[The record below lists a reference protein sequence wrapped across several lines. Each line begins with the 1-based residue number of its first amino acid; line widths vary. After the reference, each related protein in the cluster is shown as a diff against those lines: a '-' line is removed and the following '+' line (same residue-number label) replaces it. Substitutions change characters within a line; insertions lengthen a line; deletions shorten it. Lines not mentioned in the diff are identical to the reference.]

1 MTVADPRAT
10 ARFLGAFFDELAK
23 WGVENVVISP
33 GSRSTPLSMTAYEL
47 SCRAPQRMST
57 YVDIDER
64 GAAFLALGMAKA
76 SGRPA
81 ALVCSSGTA
90 IANYYPA
97 ILEAES
103 SRVPLIVLTADRP
116 PQLQGLGAPQT
127 CDQSH
132 AYGTH
137 VRAYRGMPLPADDEG
152 SLRFARQAAREAC
165 IAALGSCELPQNPSS
180 AATHVSQRL
189 AGTCFGGPVH
199 LNFPFDEPLKPD
211 VTLPDLF
218 DAGIPCT
225 EAAAA
230 GETPGAKPARKP
242 LLPVGIA
249 QVRGGME
256 GAAAAQLAR
265 ELLAN
270 NVLLLAGEGSCAT
283 HKEAQRVL
291 AFARAFA
298 IPVLA
303 DPLSG
308 LRSLDDPLVIGNYD
322 SVFQPGGISPDD
334 SLNPQVIVRFGRY
347 PVSKRATQWARARED
362 AGVLQVVVD
371 PLETRDT
378 NAATTV
384 FVRMKPAD
392 FAQSMERAL
401 RTEDGPA
408 AADANDL
415 SFANAWQRVEEAAA
429 KRIAAVDAGE
439 ESGADG
445 FEGAYVRRVLELAP
459 EGSCLFAANSM
470 SVRAVDTFY
479 LKGGKQLTV
488 LANRGLNGIDG
499 TVSTAIGASR
509 YFGRT
514 TLITGDLTIDRVVSG
529 TDTVLTAPGSMTDAN
544 GNATAEAADS
554 QKKANDAKNLS
565 DAAQAE
571 SSVRDQ
577 YASSLERTADEKQ
590 ALAEQAQKRVEEAEK
605 KLKDT
610 LAADPK
616 ADVTDLQNQLENL
629 RKLRDAHKAVAD
641 QARKNIDTN
650 RLSAQFAVL
659 TGDLREYRTLLQA
672 NTFDAVVSNP
682 PYFPAGSGAV
692 SPEDA
697 RAVAR
702 SELCCT
708 PDDLCACNRIPE
720 SPDSPCLK
728 SSADRRKASAGQT
741 VHHPA
746 CPPGICT
753 AKAHP

>member
-23 WGVENVVISP
+23 WGVRNVVISP
-33 GSRSTPLSMTAYEL
+33 GSRSTPLSMIAFEL
-47 SCRAPQRMST
+47 SCRAPQRMSM

-165 IAALGSCELPQNPSS
+165 IAALGSCEFPQNQGAQNPS
-180 AATHVSQRL
+180 APIGTPQRL
-189 AGTCFGGPVH
+189 AGACFGGPVH

-218 DAGIPCT
+218 DAGIPCAGS
-225 EAAAA
+225 AADST
-230 GETPGAKPARKP
+230 GPEAKPVRNP
-242 LLPVGIA
+242 QLPVGVA
-249 QVRGGME
+249 QVRGVME

-265 ELLAN
+265 ELLASS
-270 NVLLLAGEGSCAT
+270 VLLLAGEGSCAT
-283 HKEAQRVL
+283 YEEAQRVL

-322 SVFQPGGISPDD
+322 SVLQPGGISPDEA
-334 SLNPQVIVRFGRY
+334 LNPQVVVRFGRY
-347 PVSKRATQWARARED
+347 PVSKSATQWARARED

-401 RTEDGPA
+401 RREDGPA
-408 AADANDL
+408 TAGANDL

-429 KRIAAVDAGE
+429 KRIAAVDAGKG
-439 ESGADG
+439 SDPDG

-459 EGSCLFAANSM
+459 AGSCLFAANSM

-479 LKGGKQLTV
+479 LKGAKQLIV

-509 YFGRT
+509 CFGRT
-514 TLITGDLTIDRVVSG
+514 TLITGDLTMLHDLNSLALQRELRVQRQLADIAG
-529 TDTVLTAPGSMTDAN
+529 DANRTPEQAAKRNTCETDTGAQGITIVLLNNNGGAIFDMLPQKSQEAYFERLFLTPQDVDFQAAVAAFGVPYSKTAT
-544 GNATAEAADS
+544 
-554 QKKANDAKNLS
+554 
-565 DAAQAE
+565 
-571 SSVRDQ
+571 
-577 YASSLERTADEKQ
+577 
-590 ALAEQAQKRVEEAEK
+590 LAEFDRAYRAS
-605 KLKDT
+605 L
-610 LAADPK
+610 
-616 ADVTDLQNQLENL
+616 DVPGISFIEVPVPLQ
-629 RKLRDAHKAVAD
+629 
-641 QARKNIDTN
+641 
-650 RLSAQFAVL
+650 
-659 TGDLREYRTLLQA
+659 GLRERY
-672 NTFDAVVSNP
+672 
-682 PYFPAGSGAV
+682 
-692 SPEDA
+692 
-697 RAVAR
+697 
-702 SELCCT
+702 
-708 PDDLCACNRIPE
+708 
-720 SPDSPCLK
+720 
-728 SSADRRKASAGQT
+728 ADYW
-741 VHHPA
+741 
-746 CPPGICT
+746 
-753 AKAHP
+753 

>member
-23 WGVENVVISP
+23 WGVRNVVISP
-33 GSRSTPLSMTAYEL
+33 GSRSTPLSMIAFEL
-47 SCRAPQRMST
+47 SCRAPQRMSM

-165 IAALGSCELPQNPSS
+165 IAALGSCEFPQNQGAQSPS
-180 AATHVSQRL
+180 APIGAPQRL
-189 AGTCFGGPVH
+189 AGACFGGPVH

-218 DAGIPCT
+218 DAGIPCAGS
-225 EAAAA
+225 AADST
-230 GETPGAKPARKP
+230 GPEAKPVRNP
-242 LLPVGIA
+242 QLPVGVA
-249 QVRGGME
+249 QVRGVME

-265 ELLAN
+265 ELLASS
-270 NVLLLAGEGSCAT
+270 VLLLAGEGSCAT
-283 HKEAQRVL
+283 YEEAQRVL

-322 SVFQPGGISPDD
+322 SVLQPGGISPDEA
-334 SLNPQVIVRFGRY
+334 LNPQVVVRFGRY

-384 FVRMKPAD
+384 FVRTKPAD
-392 FAQSMERAL
+392 FAQSMLRAL
-401 RTEDGPA
+401 RMEDGPA
-408 AADANDL
+408 AAGANDL
-415 SFANAWQRVEEAAA
+415 SFANAWQQVEEAAA
-429 KRIAAVDAGE
+429 KRIAAVDADE
-439 ESGADG
+439 EPGADG

-509 YFGRT
+509 CFGRT
-514 TLITGDLTIDRVVSG
+514 TLITGDLTMQHDLNALALQRELRVQRQ
-529 TDTVLTAPGSMTDAN
+529 LA
-544 GNATAEAADS
+544 
-554 QKKANDAKNLS
+554 
-565 DAAQAE
+565 DAAGDENRAPKQGAKRNSCETNAGEQGITIVLLNNNGGAIFDMLPQKSQEAYFERLFLTPQDVDFQAAVAAFGVPY
-571 SSVRDQ
+571 SK
-577 YASSLERTADEKQ
+577 TAT
-590 ALAEQAQKRVEEAEK
+590 LAEFDRAYRAS
-605 KLKDT
+605 L
-610 LAADPK
+610 
-616 ADVTDLQNQLENL
+616 DVPGISFIEVPVPLQ
-629 RKLRDAHKAVAD
+629 
-641 QARKNIDTN
+641 
-650 RLSAQFAVL
+650 
-659 TGDLREYRTLLQA
+659 GLRERY
-672 NTFDAVVSNP
+672 
-682 PYFPAGSGAV
+682 
-692 SPEDA
+692 
-697 RAVAR
+697 
-702 SELCCT
+702 
-708 PDDLCACNRIPE
+708 
-720 SPDSPCLK
+720 
-728 SSADRRKASAGQT
+728 
-741 VHHPA
+741 
-746 CPPGICT
+746 
-753 AKAHP
+753 AKYW

>member
-249 QVRGGME
+249 QVLGGME

-514 TLITGDLTIDRVVSG
+514 TLITGDLTMQHD
-529 TDTVLTAPGSMTDAN
+529 LN
-544 GNATAEAADS
+544 
-554 QKKANDAKNLS
+554 
-565 DAAQAE
+565 
-571 SSVRDQ
+571 
-577 YASSLERTADEKQ
+577 
-590 ALAEQAQKRVEEAEK
+590 ALALQRELRMQRQLSGIASGANRTPEQDAECDTRETNAGVQGITIVLLNNNGGAIFDMLPQKSQEAYFERLFLTPQDVDFQAAVAAFGVPCSK
-605 KLKDT
+605 TAT
-610 LAADPK
+610 LAEFDRAYR
-616 ADVTDLQNQLENL
+616 ASLDVPGISFIEVPVPLQ
-629 RKLRDAHKAVAD
+629 
-641 QARKNIDTN
+641 
-650 RLSAQFAVL
+650 
-659 TGDLREYRTLLQA
+659 GLRERY
-672 NTFDAVVSNP
+672 
-682 PYFPAGSGAV
+682 
-692 SPEDA
+692 
-697 RAVAR
+697 
-702 SELCCT
+702 
-708 PDDLCACNRIPE
+708 
-720 SPDSPCLK
+720 
-728 SSADRRKASAGQT
+728 ADYW
-741 VHHPA
+741 
-746 CPPGICT
+746 
-753 AKAHP
+753 

>member
-23 WGVENVVISP
+23 WGVRNVVISP
-33 GSRSTPLSMTAYEL
+33 GSRSTPLSMIAYEL
-47 SCRAPQRMST
+47 SCRAPQWMST

-165 IAALGSCELPQNPSS
+165 IAALGSCEFPQNQGAQSPS
-180 AATHVSQRL
+180 APIGTPQRL
-189 AGTCFGGPVH
+189 AGACFGGPVH

-218 DAGIPCT
+218 DAGIPCAGS
-225 EAAAA
+225 AADST
-230 GETPGAKPARKP
+230 GPEAKPVRNP
-242 LLPVGIA
+242 QLPVGVA
-249 QVRGGME
+249 QVRGVME

-265 ELLAN
+265 ELLASS
-270 NVLLLAGEGSCAT
+270 VLLLAGEGSCAT
-283 HKEAQRVL
+283 YGEAQRVL

-322 SVFQPGGISPDD
+322 SVLQPGGISPDEA
-334 SLNPQVIVRFGRY
+334 LNPQVVVRFGRY

-401 RTEDGPA
+401 RREDGPA
-408 AADANDL
+408 TAGANDL

-429 KRIAAVDAGE
+429 KRIAAVDAGKG
-439 ESGADG
+439 SDPDG

-459 EGSCLFAANSM
+459 AGSCLFAANSM

-479 LKGGKQLTV
+479 LKGAKQLIV

-509 YFGRT
+509 CFGRT
-514 TLITGDLTIDRVVSG
+514 TLITGDLTMLHDLNSLALQRELRVQRQLADIAG
-529 TDTVLTAPGSMTDAN
+529 DANRTPEQAAKRNTCETDTGAQGITIVLLNNNGGAIFDMLPQKSQEAYFERLFLTPQDVDFQAAVAAFGVPYSKTAT
-544 GNATAEAADS
+544 
-554 QKKANDAKNLS
+554 
-565 DAAQAE
+565 
-571 SSVRDQ
+571 
-577 YASSLERTADEKQ
+577 
-590 ALAEQAQKRVEEAEK
+590 LAEFDRAYRAS
-605 KLKDT
+605 L
-610 LAADPK
+610 
-616 ADVTDLQNQLENL
+616 DVPGISFIEVPVPLQ
-629 RKLRDAHKAVAD
+629 
-641 QARKNIDTN
+641 
-650 RLSAQFAVL
+650 
-659 TGDLREYRTLLQA
+659 GLRERY
-672 NTFDAVVSNP
+672 
-682 PYFPAGSGAV
+682 
-692 SPEDA
+692 
-697 RAVAR
+697 
-702 SELCCT
+702 
-708 PDDLCACNRIPE
+708 
-720 SPDSPCLK
+720 
-728 SSADRRKASAGQT
+728 ADYW
-741 VHHPA
+741 
-746 CPPGICT
+746 
-753 AKAHP
+753 

>member
-1 MTVADPRAT
+1 MTVADPRAP

-23 WGVENVVISP
+23 WGVRNVVISP
-33 GSRSTPLSMTAYEL
+33 GSRSTPLSMIAYEL

-97 ILEAES
+97 SLEAES

-116 PQLQGLGAPQT
+116 PQWQGLGAPQT

-165 IAALGSCELPQNPSS
+165 IAALGSCEFPQNQGAQNPS
-180 AATHVSQRL
+180 APIGTPQRL
-189 AGTCFGGPVH
+189 AGACFGGPVH

-218 DAGIPCT
+218 DAGIPCAGS
-225 EAAAA
+225 AAD
-230 GETPGAKPARKP
+230 GTGLGAKPVRNSQ
-242 LLPVGIA
+242 LPVGVA
-249 QVRGGME
+249 QVRGVME

-265 ELLAN
+265 ELLASS
-270 NVLLLAGEGSCAT
+270 VLLLAGEGSCAT
-283 HKEAQRVL
+283 YEEAQRVL

-322 SVFQPGGISPDD
+322 SVLQPGGISPDEA
-334 SLNPQVIVRFGRY
+334 LNPQVVVRFGRY

-401 RTEDGPA
+401 RREDGPA
-408 AADANDL
+408 TAGANDL

-439 ESGADG
+439 GSDPDG

-459 EGSCLFAANSM
+459 AGSCLFAANSM

-479 LKGGKQLTV
+479 LKGAKQLIV

-509 YFGRT
+509 CFGRT
-514 TLITGDLTIDRVVSG
+514 TLITGDLTMLHDLNSLALQRELRVQRQLADIAG
-529 TDTVLTAPGSMTDAN
+529 DANRTPEQAAKRNTCETDTGAQGITIVLLNNNGGAIFDMLPQKSQEAYFERLFLTPQDVDFQAAVAAFGVPYSKTAT
-544 GNATAEAADS
+544 
-554 QKKANDAKNLS
+554 
-565 DAAQAE
+565 
-571 SSVRDQ
+571 
-577 YASSLERTADEKQ
+577 
-590 ALAEQAQKRVEEAEK
+590 LAEFDRAYRAS
-605 KLKDT
+605 L
-610 LAADPK
+610 
-616 ADVTDLQNQLENL
+616 DVPGISFIEVPVPLQ
-629 RKLRDAHKAVAD
+629 
-641 QARKNIDTN
+641 
-650 RLSAQFAVL
+650 
-659 TGDLREYRTLLQA
+659 GLRERY
-672 NTFDAVVSNP
+672 
-682 PYFPAGSGAV
+682 
-692 SPEDA
+692 
-697 RAVAR
+697 
-702 SELCCT
+702 
-708 PDDLCACNRIPE
+708 
-720 SPDSPCLK
+720 
-728 SSADRRKASAGQT
+728 ADYW
-741 VHHPA
+741 
-746 CPPGICT
+746 
-753 AKAHP
+753 

>member
-23 WGVENVVISP
+23 WGVQNVVISP

-392 FAQSMERAL
+392 FAQSMTRAL
-401 RTEDGPA
+401 RMEDGPA
-408 AADANDL
+408 AAGANDL
-415 SFANAWQRVEEAAA
+415 SFANTWQRVEEAAA

-439 ESGADG
+439 EPGADG

-514 TLITGDLTIDRVVSG
+514 TLITGDLTMQHD
-529 TDTVLTAPGSMTDAN
+529 LN
-544 GNATAEAADS
+544 
-554 QKKANDAKNLS
+554 
-565 DAAQAE
+565 
-571 SSVRDQ
+571 
-577 YASSLERTADEKQ
+577 
-590 ALAEQAQKRVEEAEK
+590 ALALQRELRMQRQLSGIASGANRTPEQDAECDTRETNAGVQGITIVLLNNNGGAIFDMLPQKSQEAYFERLFLTPQDVDFQAAVAAFGVPCSK
-605 KLKDT
+605 TAT
-610 LAADPK
+610 LAEFDRAYR
-616 ADVTDLQNQLENL
+616 ASLDVPGISFIEVPVPLQ
-629 RKLRDAHKAVAD
+629 
-641 QARKNIDTN
+641 
-650 RLSAQFAVL
+650 
-659 TGDLREYRTLLQA
+659 GLRERY
-672 NTFDAVVSNP
+672 
-682 PYFPAGSGAV
+682 
-692 SPEDA
+692 
-697 RAVAR
+697 
-702 SELCCT
+702 
-708 PDDLCACNRIPE
+708 
-720 SPDSPCLK
+720 
-728 SSADRRKASAGQT
+728 ADYW
-741 VHHPA
+741 
-746 CPPGICT
+746 
-753 AKAHP
+753 

>member
-23 WGVENVVISP
+23 WGVRNVVISP
-33 GSRSTPLSMTAYEL
+33 GSRSTPLSMIAFEL
-47 SCRAPQRMST
+47 SCRAPQRMSM

-165 IAALGSCELPQNPSS
+165 IAALGSCEFPQNQGAQSPS
-180 AATHVSQRL
+180 APIGTPQRL
-189 AGTCFGGPVH
+189 AGACFGGPVH
-199 LNFPFDEPLKPD
+199 LNFLFDEPLKPD

-218 DAGIPCT
+218 DAGIPC
-225 EAAAA
+225 A
-230 GETPGAKPARKP
+230 GSAVDSTGPEAKPVRNP
-242 LLPVGIA
+242 QLPVGVA
-249 QVRGGME
+249 QVRGVME

-265 ELLAN
+265 ELLASS
-270 NVLLLAGEGSCAT
+270 VLLLAGEGSCAT
-283 HKEAQRVL
+283 YEEAQRVL
-291 AFARAFA
+291 AFARAFV

-322 SVFQPGGISPDD
+322 SVLQPGGISPDEA
-334 SLNPQVIVRFGRY
+334 LNPQVVVRFGRY

-401 RTEDGPA
+401 RREDGPA
-408 AADANDL
+408 AAGANDL
-415 SFANAWQRVEEAAA
+415 SFANAWQRAEEAAA

-439 ESGADG
+439 GSGADG

-459 EGSCLFAANSM
+459 SGSCLFAANSM

-509 YFGRT
+509 CFSRT
-514 TLITGDLTIDRVVSG
+514 TLITGDLTMQHDLNALALQRELRVQRQLADIAG
-529 TDTVLTAPGSMTDAN
+529 DANRTPEQAAKRNTCETDTGSQGITIVLLNNN
-544 GNATAEAADS
+544 GGAIFDMLPQKSQEAYFERLFLTPQDVDF
-554 QKKANDAKNLS
+554 Q
-565 DAAQAE
+565 AAVAAFGVPY
-571 SSVRDQ
+571 SKTV
-577 YASSLERTADEKQ
+577 T
-590 ALAEQAQKRVEEAEK
+590 LAEFDRAYRAS
-605 KLKDT
+605 L
-610 LAADPK
+610 
-616 ADVTDLQNQLENL
+616 DVPGISFIEVPVPLQ
-629 RKLRDAHKAVAD
+629 
-641 QARKNIDTN
+641 
-650 RLSAQFAVL
+650 
-659 TGDLREYRTLLQA
+659 GLRERY
-672 NTFDAVVSNP
+672 
-682 PYFPAGSGAV
+682 
-692 SPEDA
+692 
-697 RAVAR
+697 
-702 SELCCT
+702 
-708 PDDLCACNRIPE
+708 
-720 SPDSPCLK
+720 
-728 SSADRRKASAGQT
+728 
-741 VHHPA
+741 
-746 CPPGICT
+746 
-753 AKAHP
+753 AKYW

>member
-1 MTVADPRAT
+1 MTVADPRVT

-23 WGVENVVISP
+23 WGVQNVVISP

-137 VRAYRGMPLPADDEG
+137 VRAFRGMPLPADDEG

-165 IAALGSCELPQNPSS
+165 IVALGSCELPQNQGAQNPS
-180 AATHVSQRL
+180 APIVTPQRL
-189 AGTCFGGPVH
+189 AGACFGGPVH

-211 VTLPDLF
+211 VKLPDLF
-218 DAGIPCT
+218 DAGIPRAGS
-225 EAAAA
+225 AADST
-230 GETPGAKPARKP
+230 GPGAKPVRNP
-242 LLPVGIA
+242 QLPTGVA
-249 QVRGGME
+249 QVRGVME

-265 ELLAN
+265 ELLASS
-270 NVLLLAGEGSCAT
+270 VLLLAGEGSCAT
-283 HKEAQRVL
+283 YEEAQRVL

-322 SVFQPGGISPDD
+322 SVFQPGGISPDEA
-334 SLNPQVIVRFGRY
+334 LNPQVIVRFGRY

-378 NAATTV
+378 NAATAV

-401 RTEDGPA
+401 RREDGPA
-408 AADANDL
+408 TAGANDL

-439 ESGADG
+439 GSDPDG

-459 EGSCLFAANSM
+459 AGSCLFAANSM

-479 LKGGKQLTV
+479 LKGAKQLIV

-509 YFGRT
+509 CFGRT
-514 TLITGDLTIDRVVSG
+514 TLITGDLTMLHDLNSLALQRELRVQRQFADIAG
-529 TDTVLTAPGSMTDAN
+529 DPNRTPEQAAKRNICETDAGAQGITIVLLNNN
-544 GNATAEAADS
+544 GGAIFDMLPQKSQEAYFERLFLTPQDVDF
-554 QKKANDAKNLS
+554 Q
-565 DAAQAE
+565 AAVAAFGVPY
-571 SSVRDQ
+571 SKTTS
-577 YASSLERTADEKQ
+577 
-590 ALAEQAQKRVEEAEK
+590 LAEFDRAYRAS
-605 KLKDT
+605 L
-610 LAADPK
+610 
-616 ADVTDLQNQLENL
+616 DVPGISFIEVPVPLQ
-629 RKLRDAHKAVAD
+629 
-641 QARKNIDTN
+641 
-650 RLSAQFAVL
+650 
-659 TGDLREYRTLLQA
+659 GLRERY
-672 NTFDAVVSNP
+672 
-682 PYFPAGSGAV
+682 
-692 SPEDA
+692 
-697 RAVAR
+697 
-702 SELCCT
+702 
-708 PDDLCACNRIPE
+708 
-720 SPDSPCLK
+720 
-728 SSADRRKASAGQT
+728 ADYW
-741 VHHPA
+741 
-746 CPPGICT
+746 
-753 AKAHP
+753 

>member
-392 FAQSMERAL
+392 FAQSMTRAL
-401 RTEDGPA
+401 RMEDGPA
-408 AADANDL
+408 AAGANDL
-415 SFANAWQRVEEAAA
+415 SFANTWQRVEEAAA

-439 ESGADG
+439 EPGADG

-479 LKGGKQLTV
+479 LKGSKRLTV

-509 YFGRT
+509 CFGRT
-514 TLITGDLTIDRVVSG
+514 TLITGDLTMQHDLNALALQRELRVQRQLA
-529 TDTVLTAPGSMTDAN
+529 D
-544 GNATAEAADS
+544 AADGASRTPEQAAERNSCETNAGEQGITIVLLNNNGGAIFDMLPQKS
-554 QKKANDAKNLS
+554 QEAYFERLFLTPQDV
-565 DAAQAE
+565 DFQAAVAAFGVPC
-571 SSVRDQ
+571 SK
-577 YASSLERTADEKQ
+577 TAT
-590 ALAEQAQKRVEEAEK
+590 LAEFDRAYRAS
-605 KLKDT
+605 L
-610 LAADPK
+610 
-616 ADVTDLQNQLENL
+616 DVPGISFIEVPVPLQ
-629 RKLRDAHKAVAD
+629 
-641 QARKNIDTN
+641 
-650 RLSAQFAVL
+650 
-659 TGDLREYRTLLQA
+659 GLRERY
-672 NTFDAVVSNP
+672 
-682 PYFPAGSGAV
+682 
-692 SPEDA
+692 
-697 RAVAR
+697 
-702 SELCCT
+702 
-708 PDDLCACNRIPE
+708 
-720 SPDSPCLK
+720 
-728 SSADRRKASAGQT
+728 ADYW
-741 VHHPA
+741 
-746 CPPGICT
+746 
-753 AKAHP
+753 

>member
-165 IAALGSCELPQNPSS
+165 IAALGSCELPQNPPAAS
-180 AATHVSQRL
+180 AAAAACVPQRL
-189 AGTCFGGPVH
+189 AGACFGGPVH

-218 DAGIPCT
+218 DAGISCADAT
-225 EAAAA
+225 ADGAAHA
-230 GETPGAKPARKP
+230 PKFARKP
-242 LLPVGIA
+242 LLPVGVA

-256 GAAAAQLAR
+256 GAVAAQLAR

-283 HKEAQRVL
+283 YKEAQRVL

-401 RTEDGPA
+401 RREDGPA
-408 AADANDL
+408 AASANDL

-439 ESGADG
+439 ESGDDG

-514 TLITGDLTIDRVVSG
+514 TLITGDLTMQHDLNALALQRELRMQRQLSG
-529 TDTVLTAPGSMTDAN
+529 IASGASRTP
-544 GNATAEAADS
+544 E
-554 QKKANDAKNLS
+554 QDAKCDTRETNAGAQGITIVLLNNNGGAIFDMLPQKS
-565 DAAQAE
+565 QEAYFERLFLTPQDVDFQAAVAAFGVPY
-571 SSVRDQ
+571 SK
-577 YASSLERTADEKQ
+577 TAT
-590 ALAEQAQKRVEEAEK
+590 LAEFDRAYRASLGVPGISFIEV
-605 KLKDT
+605 
-610 LAADPK
+610 P
-616 ADVTDLQNQLENL
+616 VPLQ
-629 RKLRDAHKAVAD
+629 
-641 QARKNIDTN
+641 
-650 RLSAQFAVL
+650 
-659 TGDLREYRTLLQA
+659 GLRERY
-672 NTFDAVVSNP
+672 
-682 PYFPAGSGAV
+682 
-692 SPEDA
+692 
-697 RAVAR
+697 
-702 SELCCT
+702 
-708 PDDLCACNRIPE
+708 
-720 SPDSPCLK
+720 
-728 SSADRRKASAGQT
+728 ADYW
-741 VHHPA
+741 
-746 CPPGICT
+746 
-753 AKAHP
+753 

>member
-23 WGVENVVISP
+23 WGVRNVVISP
-33 GSRSTPLSMTAYEL
+33 GSRSTPLSMIAYEL

-137 VRAYRGMPLPADDEG
+137 VRACRGMPLPADDEG

-165 IAALGSCELPQNPSS
+165 IAALGSCEFPQNQGAQNPS
-180 AATHVSQRL
+180 APIGTPQRL
-189 AGTCFGGPVH
+189 AGACFGGPVH

-218 DAGIPCT
+218 DVGIPCAGS
-225 EAAAA
+225 AADST
-230 GETPGAKPARKP
+230 GPEAKPVRNP
-242 LLPVGIA
+242 QLPVGVA
-249 QVRGGME
+249 QVRGVME

-265 ELLAN
+265 ELLASS
-270 NVLLLAGEGSCAT
+270 VLLLAGEGSCAT
-283 HKEAQRVL
+283 YEEAQRVL

-322 SVFQPGGISPDD
+322 SVLQPGGISPDEA
-334 SLNPQVIVRFGRY
+334 LNPQVVVRFGRY
-347 PVSKRATQWARARED
+347 PVSKSATQWARARED

-401 RTEDGPA
+401 RREDGPA
-408 AADANDL
+408 TAGANDL

-429 KRIAAVDAGE
+429 KRIAAVDAGKG
-439 ESGADG
+439 SDPDG

-459 EGSCLFAANSM
+459 AGSCLFAANSM

-479 LKGGKQLTV
+479 LKGAKQLIV

-509 YFGRT
+509 CFGRT
-514 TLITGDLTIDRVVSG
+514 TLITGDLTMLHDLNSLALQRELRVQRQLADIAG
-529 TDTVLTAPGSMTDAN
+529 DANRTPEQAAKRNTCETDTGAQGITIVLLNNNGGAIFDMLPQKSQEAYFERLFLTPQDVDFQAAVAAFGVPYSKTAT
-544 GNATAEAADS
+544 
-554 QKKANDAKNLS
+554 
-565 DAAQAE
+565 
-571 SSVRDQ
+571 
-577 YASSLERTADEKQ
+577 
-590 ALAEQAQKRVEEAEK
+590 LAEFDRAYRAS
-605 KLKDT
+605 L
-610 LAADPK
+610 
-616 ADVTDLQNQLENL
+616 DVPGISFIEVPVPLQ
-629 RKLRDAHKAVAD
+629 
-641 QARKNIDTN
+641 
-650 RLSAQFAVL
+650 
-659 TGDLREYRTLLQA
+659 GLRERY
-672 NTFDAVVSNP
+672 
-682 PYFPAGSGAV
+682 
-692 SPEDA
+692 
-697 RAVAR
+697 
-702 SELCCT
+702 
-708 PDDLCACNRIPE
+708 
-720 SPDSPCLK
+720 
-728 SSADRRKASAGQT
+728 ADYW
-741 VHHPA
+741 
-746 CPPGICT
+746 
-753 AKAHP
+753 

>member
-23 WGVENVVISP
+23 WGVQNVVISP

-47 SCRAPQRMST
+47 SCRAPQRMSM

-165 IAALGSCELPQNPSS
+165 IAALGSCELPQNQGAQNPSAASSTASS
-180 AATHVSQRL
+180 AAPSAAAARTSRRL
-189 AGTCFGGPVH
+189 AGACFGGPVH

-218 DAGIPCT
+218 DAGIPCADQ
-225 EAAAA
+225 AAADSA
-230 GETPGAKPARKP
+230 APAARPARKP
-242 LLPVGIA
+242 LLPIGVA

-256 GAAAAQLAR
+256 GAAAAKLAS

-283 HKEAQRVL
+283 HEEAQRVL
-291 AFARAFA
+291 AFACAFA

-308 LRSLDDPLVIGNYD
+308 LRSFDDPLVIGNYD
-322 SVFQPGGISPDD
+322 SVFQPGGISPDE

-392 FAQSMERAL
+392 FAQSMTRAL
-401 RTEDGPA
+401 RMEDGPA
-408 AADANDL
+408 AAGANDL
-415 SFANAWQRVEEAAA
+415 SFANTWQRVEEAAA

-439 ESGADG
+439 EPGADG

-514 TLITGDLTIDRVVSG
+514 TLITGDLTMQHD
-529 TDTVLTAPGSMTDAN
+529 LN
-544 GNATAEAADS
+544 
-554 QKKANDAKNLS
+554 
-565 DAAQAE
+565 
-571 SSVRDQ
+571 
-577 YASSLERTADEKQ
+577 
-590 ALAEQAQKRVEEAEK
+590 ALALQRELRMQRQLSGIASGANRTPEQDAECDTRETNAGVQGITIVLLNNNGGAIFDMLPQKSQEAYFERLFLTPQDVDFQAAVAAFGVPYSK
-605 KLKDT
+605 TAT
-610 LAADPK
+610 LAEFDRAYR
-616 ADVTDLQNQLENL
+616 ASLDVPGISFIEVPVPLQ
-629 RKLRDAHKAVAD
+629 
-641 QARKNIDTN
+641 
-650 RLSAQFAVL
+650 
-659 TGDLREYRTLLQA
+659 GLRERY
-672 NTFDAVVSNP
+672 
-682 PYFPAGSGAV
+682 
-692 SPEDA
+692 
-697 RAVAR
+697 
-702 SELCCT
+702 
-708 PDDLCACNRIPE
+708 
-720 SPDSPCLK
+720 
-728 SSADRRKASAGQT
+728 
-741 VHHPA
+741 
-746 CPPGICT
+746 
-753 AKAHP
+753 AKYW

>member
-23 WGVENVVISP
+23 WGVRNVVISP
-33 GSRSTPLSMTAYEL
+33 GSRSTPLSMIAYEL

-137 VRAYRGMPLPADDEG
+137 VRACRGMPLPADDEG

-165 IAALGSCELPQNPSS
+165 IAALGSCEFPQNQGAQNPS
-180 AATHVSQRL
+180 APIGTPQRL
-189 AGTCFGGPVH
+189 AGACFGGPVH

-218 DAGIPCT
+218 DAGIPCAGS
-225 EAAAA
+225 AADST
-230 GETPGAKPARKP
+230 GPEAKPVRNP
-242 LLPVGIA
+242 QLPVGVA
-249 QVRGGME
+249 QVRGVME

-265 ELLAN
+265 ELLASS
-270 NVLLLAGEGSCAT
+270 VLLLAGEGSCAT
-283 HKEAQRVL
+283 YEEAQRVL

-298 IPVLA
+298 IPMLA

-322 SVFQPGGISPDD
+322 SVLQPGGISPDEA
-334 SLNPQVIVRFGRY
+334 LNPQVVVRFGRY
-347 PVSKRATQWARARED
+347 PVSKSATQWARARED

-401 RTEDGPA
+401 RREDGPA
-408 AADANDL
+408 TAGANDL

-429 KRIAAVDAGE
+429 KRIAAVDAGKG
-439 ESGADG
+439 SDPDG

-459 EGSCLFAANSM
+459 AGSCLFAANSM

-479 LKGGKQLTV
+479 LKGAKQLIV

-509 YFGRT
+509 CFGRT
-514 TLITGDLTIDRVVSG
+514 TLITGDLTMLHDLNSLALQRELRVQRQLADIAG
-529 TDTVLTAPGSMTDAN
+529 DANRTPEQAAKRNTCETDTGAQGITIVLLNNNGGAIFDMLPQKSQEAYFERLFLTPQDVDFQAAVAAFGVPYSKTAT
-544 GNATAEAADS
+544 
-554 QKKANDAKNLS
+554 
-565 DAAQAE
+565 
-571 SSVRDQ
+571 
-577 YASSLERTADEKQ
+577 
-590 ALAEQAQKRVEEAEK
+590 LAEFDRAYRAS
-605 KLKDT
+605 L
-610 LAADPK
+610 
-616 ADVTDLQNQLENL
+616 DVPGISFIEVPVPLQ
-629 RKLRDAHKAVAD
+629 
-641 QARKNIDTN
+641 
-650 RLSAQFAVL
+650 
-659 TGDLREYRTLLQA
+659 GLRERY
-672 NTFDAVVSNP
+672 
-682 PYFPAGSGAV
+682 
-692 SPEDA
+692 
-697 RAVAR
+697 
-702 SELCCT
+702 
-708 PDDLCACNRIPE
+708 
-720 SPDSPCLK
+720 
-728 SSADRRKASAGQT
+728 ADYW
-741 VHHPA
+741 
-746 CPPGICT
+746 
-753 AKAHP
+753 

>member
-23 WGVENVVISP
+23 WGVRNVVISP
-33 GSRSTPLSMTAYEL
+33 GSRSTPLSMIAYEL

-137 VRAYRGMPLPADDEG
+137 VRVYRGMPLPADDEG

-165 IAALGSCELPQNPSS
+165 IAALGSCEFPQNQGAQNPS
-180 AATHVSQRL
+180 APIGTPQRL
-189 AGTCFGGPVH
+189 AGACFGGPVH

-218 DAGIPCT
+218 DAGIPCAGS
-225 EAAAA
+225 AADST
-230 GETPGAKPARKP
+230 GPGAKPVRNP
-242 LLPVGIA
+242 QLPTGVA
-249 QVRGGME
+249 QVRGVME

-265 ELLAN
+265 ELLASS
-270 NVLLLAGEGSCAT
+270 VLLLAGEGSCAT
-283 HKEAQRVL
+283 YEEAQRVL

-322 SVFQPGGISPDD
+322 SVLQPGGISPDEA
-334 SLNPQVIVRFGRY
+334 LNPQVIVRFGRY

-401 RTEDGPA
+401 RREDGPA
-408 AADANDL
+408 TAGANDL

-429 KRIAAVDAGE
+429 KRIAAVDAGKG
-439 ESGADG
+439 SDPDG

-459 EGSCLFAANSM
+459 AGSCLFAANSM

-479 LKGGKQLTV
+479 LKGAKQLIV

-509 YFGRT
+509 CFGRT
-514 TLITGDLTIDRVVSG
+514 TLITGDLTMLHDLNSLALQRELRVQRQLADIAG
-529 TDTVLTAPGSMTDAN
+529 DANRTPEQAAKRNTCETDTGAQGITIVLLNNNGGAIFDMLPQKSQEAYFERLFLTPQDVDFQAAVAAFGVPYSKTAT
-544 GNATAEAADS
+544 
-554 QKKANDAKNLS
+554 
-565 DAAQAE
+565 
-571 SSVRDQ
+571 
-577 YASSLERTADEKQ
+577 
-590 ALAEQAQKRVEEAEK
+590 LAEFDRAYRAS
-605 KLKDT
+605 L
-610 LAADPK
+610 
-616 ADVTDLQNQLENL
+616 DVPGISFIEVPVPLQ
-629 RKLRDAHKAVAD
+629 
-641 QARKNIDTN
+641 
-650 RLSAQFAVL
+650 
-659 TGDLREYRTLLQA
+659 GLRERY
-672 NTFDAVVSNP
+672 
-682 PYFPAGSGAV
+682 
-692 SPEDA
+692 
-697 RAVAR
+697 
-702 SELCCT
+702 
-708 PDDLCACNRIPE
+708 
-720 SPDSPCLK
+720 
-728 SSADRRKASAGQT
+728 ADYW
-741 VHHPA
+741 
-746 CPPGICT
+746 
-753 AKAHP
+753 

>member
-23 WGVENVVISP
+23 WGVRNVVISP
-33 GSRSTPLSMTAYEL
+33 GSRSTPLSMIAYEL

-97 ILEAES
+97 ILEADS

-165 IAALGSCELPQNPSS
+165 IAALGSCEFPQNQGAQNPS
-180 AATHVSQRL
+180 APIGTPQRL
-189 AGTCFGGPVH
+189 AGACFGGPVH

-218 DAGIPCT
+218 DAGIPCAGS
-225 EAAAA
+225 AAD
-230 GETPGAKPARKP
+230 GTGLGAKPVRNSQ
-242 LLPVGIA
+242 LPVGVA
-249 QVRGGME
+249 QVRGVME

-265 ELLAN
+265 ELLASS
-270 NVLLLAGEGSCAT
+270 VLLLAGEGSCAT
-283 HKEAQRVL
+283 YEEAQRVL

-322 SVFQPGGISPDD
+322 SVLQPGGISPDEA
-334 SLNPQVIVRFGRY
+334 LNPQVIVRFGRY

-401 RTEDGPA
+401 RREDGPA
-408 AADANDL
+408 TAGANDL

-439 ESGADG
+439 GSDPDG

-459 EGSCLFAANSM
+459 AGSCLFAANSM

-479 LKGGKQLTV
+479 LKGAKQLIV

-509 YFGRT
+509 CFGRT
-514 TLITGDLTIDRVVSG
+514 TLITGDLTMLHDLNSLALQRELRVQRQLADIAG
-529 TDTVLTAPGSMTDAN
+529 DANRTPEQAAKRNTCETDTGAQGITIVLLNNNGGAIFDMLPQKSQEAYFERLFLTPQDVDFQAAVAAFGVPYSKTAT
-544 GNATAEAADS
+544 
-554 QKKANDAKNLS
+554 
-565 DAAQAE
+565 
-571 SSVRDQ
+571 
-577 YASSLERTADEKQ
+577 
-590 ALAEQAQKRVEEAEK
+590 LAEFDRAYRAS
-605 KLKDT
+605 L
-610 LAADPK
+610 
-616 ADVTDLQNQLENL
+616 DVPGISFIEVPVPLQ
-629 RKLRDAHKAVAD
+629 
-641 QARKNIDTN
+641 
-650 RLSAQFAVL
+650 
-659 TGDLREYRTLLQA
+659 GLRERY
-672 NTFDAVVSNP
+672 
-682 PYFPAGSGAV
+682 
-692 SPEDA
+692 
-697 RAVAR
+697 
-702 SELCCT
+702 
-708 PDDLCACNRIPE
+708 
-720 SPDSPCLK
+720 
-728 SSADRRKASAGQT
+728 ADYW
-741 VHHPA
+741 
-746 CPPGICT
+746 
-753 AKAHP
+753 

>member
-23 WGVENVVISP
+23 WGVRNVVISP
-33 GSRSTPLSMTAYEL
+33 GSRSTPLSMIAYEL

-165 IAALGSCELPQNPSS
+165 IAALGSCEFPQNQGAQSPS
-180 AATHVSQRL
+180 APIGTPQRL
-189 AGTCFGGPVH
+189 AGACFGGPVH

-218 DAGIPCT
+218 DAGIPCAGS
-225 EAAAA
+225 AADST
-230 GETPGAKPARKP
+230 GPEAKPVRNP
-242 LLPVGIA
+242 QLPVGVA
-249 QVRGGME
+249 QVRGVME

-265 ELLAN
+265 ELLASS
-270 NVLLLAGEGSCAT
+270 VLLLAGEGSCAT
-283 HKEAQRVL
+283 YGEAQRVL

-322 SVFQPGGISPDD
+322 SVLQPGGISPDEA
-334 SLNPQVIVRFGRY
+334 LNPQVIVRFGRY

-378 NAATTV
+378 NASTTV

-401 RTEDGPA
+401 LREDGPA
-408 AADANDL
+408 TAGANDL

-439 ESGADG
+439 GSDPDG

-459 EGSCLFAANSM
+459 AGSCLFAANSM

-479 LKGGKQLTV
+479 LKGAKQLIV

-509 YFGRT
+509 CFGRT
-514 TLITGDLTIDRVVSG
+514 TLITGDLTMLHDLNSLALQRELRVQRQFADIAG
-529 TDTVLTAPGSMTDAN
+529 DQNRTPEQAAKRNICETDAGAQGITIVLLNNN
-544 GNATAEAADS
+544 GGAIFDMLPQKSQEAYFERLFLTPQDVDF
-554 QKKANDAKNLS
+554 Q
-565 DAAQAE
+565 AAVAAFGVPY
-571 SSVRDQ
+571 SKTTS
-577 YASSLERTADEKQ
+577 
-590 ALAEQAQKRVEEAEK
+590 LAEFDRAYRAS
-605 KLKDT
+605 L
-610 LAADPK
+610 
-616 ADVTDLQNQLENL
+616 DVPGISFIEVPVPLQ
-629 RKLRDAHKAVAD
+629 
-641 QARKNIDTN
+641 
-650 RLSAQFAVL
+650 
-659 TGDLREYRTLLQA
+659 GLRERY
-672 NTFDAVVSNP
+672 
-682 PYFPAGSGAV
+682 
-692 SPEDA
+692 
-697 RAVAR
+697 
-702 SELCCT
+702 
-708 PDDLCACNRIPE
+708 
-720 SPDSPCLK
+720 
-728 SSADRRKASAGQT
+728 ADYW
-741 VHHPA
+741 
-746 CPPGICT
+746 
-753 AKAHP
+753 

>member
-165 IAALGSCELPQNPSS
+165 VAALGSCELPQSPSS
-180 AATHVSQRL
+180 AATRVSQRL
-189 AGTCFGGPVH
+189 AGACFGGPVH

-211 VTLPDLF
+211 VTLLDLF
-218 DAGIPCT
+218 DAGIPCADVT
-225 EAAAA
+225 ADGTACA
-230 GETPGAKPARKP
+230 PKPARNP
-242 LLPVGIA
+242 LLPAGIA

-322 SVFQPGGISPDD
+322 SVFQLGGISPDD

-401 RTEDGPA
+401 RREDGPA
-408 AADANDL
+408 AAGANDL

-445 FEGAYVRRVLELAP
+445 FEGAYARRVLELAP

-514 TLITGDLTIDRVVSG
+514 TLITGDLTMQHDLNALALQRELRMQRQLSG
-529 TDTVLTAPGSMTDAN
+529 IASGAN
-544 GNATAEAADS
+544 RTPE
-554 QKKANDAKNLS
+554 QDAKCDTRETNAGVQGITIVLLNNNGGAIFDMLPQES
-565 DAAQAE
+565 QEAYFERLFLTPQDVDFQAAVAAFGVPY
-571 SSVRDQ
+571 SK
-577 YASSLERTADEKQ
+577 TAT
-590 ALAEQAQKRVEEAEK
+590 LAEFDRAYRAS
-605 KLKDT
+605 L
-610 LAADPK
+610 
-616 ADVTDLQNQLENL
+616 DVPGISFIEVPVPLQ
-629 RKLRDAHKAVAD
+629 
-641 QARKNIDTN
+641 
-650 RLSAQFAVL
+650 
-659 TGDLREYRTLLQA
+659 GLRERY
-672 NTFDAVVSNP
+672 
-682 PYFPAGSGAV
+682 
-692 SPEDA
+692 
-697 RAVAR
+697 
-702 SELCCT
+702 
-708 PDDLCACNRIPE
+708 
-720 SPDSPCLK
+720 
-728 SSADRRKASAGQT
+728 
-741 VHHPA
+741 
-746 CPPGICT
+746 
-753 AKAHP
+753 AKYW

>member
-23 WGVENVVISP
+23 WGVRNVVISP
-33 GSRSTPLSMTAYEL
+33 GSRSTPLSMIAFEL
-47 SCRAPQRMST
+47 SCRAPQRMSM

-165 IAALGSCELPQNPSS
+165 IAALGSCEFPQNQGAQSPS
-180 AATHVSQRL
+180 APIGTPQRL
-189 AGTCFGGPVH
+189 AGACFGGPVH

-218 DAGIPCT
+218 DAGIPC
-225 EAAAA
+225 A
-230 GETPGAKPARKP
+230 GSAVDSTGPEAKPVRNP
-242 LLPVGIA
+242 QLPVGVA
-249 QVRGGME
+249 QVRGVME

-265 ELLAN
+265 ELLASS
-270 NVLLLAGEGSCAT
+270 VLLLAGEGSCAT
-283 HKEAQRVL
+283 YEEAQRVL
-291 AFARAFA
+291 AFARAFV

-322 SVFQPGGISPDD
+322 SVLQPGGISPDEA
-334 SLNPQVIVRFGRY
+334 LNPQVVVRFGRY

-392 FAQSMERAL
+392 FGQSMERAL
-401 RTEDGPA
+401 RREDGPA
-408 AADANDL
+408 AAGANDL
-415 SFANAWQRVEEAAA
+415 SFANAWQRAEEAAA

-439 ESGADG
+439 GSGADG

-459 EGSCLFAANSM
+459 SGSCLFAANSM

-509 YFGRT
+509 CFSRT
-514 TLITGDLTIDRVVSG
+514 TLITGDLTMLHDLNSLALQRELRVQRQLADIAG
-529 TDTVLTAPGSMTDAN
+529 DA
-544 GNATAEAADS
+544 
-554 QKKANDAKNLS
+554 
-565 DAAQAE
+565 
-571 SSVRDQ
+571 
-577 YASSLERTADEKQ
+577 
-590 ALAEQAQKRVEEAEK
+590 
-605 KLKDT
+605 
-610 LAADPK
+610 
-616 ADVTDLQNQLENL
+616 
-629 RKLRDAHKAVAD
+629 
-641 QARKNIDTN
+641 
-650 RLSAQFAVL
+650 
-659 TGDLREYRTLLQA
+659 
-672 NTFDAVVSNP
+672 
-682 PYFPAGSGAV
+682 
-692 SPEDA
+692 
-697 RAVAR
+697 
-702 SELCCT
+702 
-708 PDDLCACNRIPE
+708 NRIPE
-720 SPDSPCLK
+720 QAAKRNTCETDTGAQGITIVLLNNNGGAIFDMLPQK
-728 SSADRRKASAGQT
+728 SQEAYFERLFLTPQDVDFQAAVAAFGVPYSKTATLAEFDRAYRASLD
-741 VHHPA
+741 V
-746 CPPGICT
+746 PGISFIEVPVPLQGLRERY
-753 AKAHP
+753 ADYW

>member
-23 WGVENVVISP
+23 WGVRNVVISP
-33 GSRSTPLSMTAYEL
+33 GSRSTPLSMIAYEL

-165 IAALGSCELPQNPSS
+165 IAALGSCEFPQNQGAQNPS
-180 AATHVSQRL
+180 APIGTPQRL
-189 AGTCFGGPVH
+189 AGACFGGPVH

-218 DAGIPCT
+218 DAGIPCAGS
-225 EAAAA
+225 AAD
-230 GETPGAKPARKP
+230 GTGLGAKPVRNSQ
-242 LLPVGIA
+242 LPVGVA
-249 QVRGGME
+249 QVRGVME

-265 ELLAN
+265 ELLASS
-270 NVLLLAGEGSCAT
+270 VLLLAGEGSCAT
-283 HKEAQRVL
+283 YEEVQRVL

-322 SVFQPGGISPDD
+322 SVLQPGGISPDEA
-334 SLNPQVIVRFGRY
+334 LNPQVIVRFGRY

-401 RTEDGPA
+401 RREDGPA
-408 AADANDL
+408 TAGANDL

-439 ESGADG
+439 GSDPDG

-459 EGSCLFAANSM
+459 AGSCLFAANSM

-479 LKGGKQLTV
+479 LKGAKQLIV

-509 YFGRT
+509 CFGRT
-514 TLITGDLTIDRVVSG
+514 TLITGDLTMLHDLNSLALQRELRVQRQLADIAG
-529 TDTVLTAPGSMTDAN
+529 DANRTPEQAAKRNTCETDTGAQGITIVLLNNNGGAIFDMLPQKSQEAYFERLFLTPQDVDFQAAVAAFGVPYSKTAT
-544 GNATAEAADS
+544 
-554 QKKANDAKNLS
+554 
-565 DAAQAE
+565 
-571 SSVRDQ
+571 
-577 YASSLERTADEKQ
+577 
-590 ALAEQAQKRVEEAEK
+590 LAEFDRAYRAS
-605 KLKDT
+605 L
-610 LAADPK
+610 
-616 ADVTDLQNQLENL
+616 DVPGISFIEVPVPLQ
-629 RKLRDAHKAVAD
+629 
-641 QARKNIDTN
+641 
-650 RLSAQFAVL
+650 
-659 TGDLREYRTLLQA
+659 GLRERY
-672 NTFDAVVSNP
+672 
-682 PYFPAGSGAV
+682 
-692 SPEDA
+692 
-697 RAVAR
+697 
-702 SELCCT
+702 
-708 PDDLCACNRIPE
+708 
-720 SPDSPCLK
+720 
-728 SSADRRKASAGQT
+728 ADYW
-741 VHHPA
+741 
-746 CPPGICT
+746 
-753 AKAHP
+753 

>member
-23 WGVENVVISP
+23 WGVRNVVISP
-33 GSRSTPLSMTAYEL
+33 GSRSTPLSMIAFEL
-47 SCRAPQRMST
+47 SCRAPQRMSM

-97 ILEAES
+97 ILEAGS

-165 IAALGSCELPQNPSS
+165 IAALGSCEFPQNQGAQNPS
-180 AATHVSQRL
+180 APIGTPQRL
-189 AGTCFGGPVH
+189 AGACFGGPVH

-218 DAGIPCT
+218 DAGIPCA
-225 EAAAA
+225 EPAGVSAA
-230 GETPGAKPARKP
+230 PGAKPARKP
-242 LLPVGIA
+242 SLPVGA
-249 QVRGGME
+249 AHVHGGME
-256 GAAAAQLAR
+256 GVAAAQLAR

-270 NVLLLAGEGSCAT
+270 SVLLLAGEGSCAT
-283 HKEAQRVL
+283 YEEAQRVL

-322 SVFQPGGISPDD
+322 SVLQPGGISPDEV
-334 SLNPQVIVRFGRY
+334 LNPQVIVRFGRY

-401 RTEDGPA
+401 RREDGPA
-408 AADANDL
+408 TAGANDL

-439 ESGADG
+439 GSDPDG

-459 EGSCLFAANSM
+459 AGSCLFAANSM

-479 LKGGKQLTV
+479 LKGAKQLIV

-509 YFGRT
+509 CFGRT
-514 TLITGDLTIDRVVSG
+514 TLITGDLTMLHDLNSLALQRELRVQRQLADIAG
-529 TDTVLTAPGSMTDAN
+529 DANRTPEQAAKRNTCETDTGAQGITIVLLNNNGGAIFDMLPQKSQEAYFERLFLTPQDVDFQAAVAAFGVPYSKTAT
-544 GNATAEAADS
+544 
-554 QKKANDAKNLS
+554 
-565 DAAQAE
+565 
-571 SSVRDQ
+571 
-577 YASSLERTADEKQ
+577 
-590 ALAEQAQKRVEEAEK
+590 LAEFDRAYRAS
-605 KLKDT
+605 L
-610 LAADPK
+610 
-616 ADVTDLQNQLENL
+616 DVPGISFIEVPVPLQ
-629 RKLRDAHKAVAD
+629 
-641 QARKNIDTN
+641 
-650 RLSAQFAVL
+650 
-659 TGDLREYRTLLQA
+659 GLRERY
-672 NTFDAVVSNP
+672 
-682 PYFPAGSGAV
+682 
-692 SPEDA
+692 
-697 RAVAR
+697 
-702 SELCCT
+702 
-708 PDDLCACNRIPE
+708 
-720 SPDSPCLK
+720 
-728 SSADRRKASAGQT
+728 ADYW
-741 VHHPA
+741 
-746 CPPGICT
+746 
-753 AKAHP
+753 

>member
-23 WGVENVVISP
+23 WGVRNVVISP
-33 GSRSTPLSMTAYEL
+33 GSRSTPLSMIAYEL

-132 AYGTH
+132 AYGMH

-152 SLRFARQAAREAC
+152 SLRFARQTAREAC
-165 IAALGSCELPQNPSS
+165 IAALGSCEFPQNQGAQNPS
-180 AATHVSQRL
+180 APIGTPQRL
-189 AGTCFGGPVH
+189 AGACFGGPVH

-218 DAGIPCT
+218 DAGIPCAGS
-225 EAAAA
+225 AADST
-230 GETPGAKPARKP
+230 GPGAKPVRNP
-242 LLPVGIA
+242 QLPTGVA
-249 QVRGGME
+249 QVRGVME

-265 ELLAN
+265 ELLASS
-270 NVLLLAGEGSCAT
+270 VLLLAGEGSCAT
-283 HKEAQRVL
+283 YEEAQRVL

-322 SVFQPGGISPDD
+322 SVLQPGGISPDEA
-334 SLNPQVIVRFGRY
+334 LNPQVIVRFGRY

-401 RTEDGPA
+401 RREDGPA
-408 AADANDL
+408 TAGANDL
-415 SFANAWQRVEEAAA
+415 LFANAWQRVEEAAA
-429 KRIAAVDAGE
+429 KRIAAVDAGKR
-439 ESGADG
+439 SDPDG

-459 EGSCLFAANSM
+459 AGSCLFAANSM

-479 LKGGKQLTV
+479 LKGAKQLIV

-509 YFGRT
+509 CFGRT
-514 TLITGDLTIDRVVSG
+514 TLITGDLTMLHDLNSLALQRELRVQRQLADIAG
-529 TDTVLTAPGSMTDAN
+529 DANRTPEQAAKRNTCETDAGAQGITIVLLNNN
-544 GNATAEAADS
+544 GGAIFDMLPQKSQEAYFERLFLTPQDVDFQAAVAAFGVPYSKTAT
-554 QKKANDAKNLS
+554 
-565 DAAQAE
+565 
-571 SSVRDQ
+571 
-577 YASSLERTADEKQ
+577 
-590 ALAEQAQKRVEEAEK
+590 LAEFDRAYRAS
-605 KLKDT
+605 L
-610 LAADPK
+610 
-616 ADVTDLQNQLENL
+616 DVPGISFIEVPVPLQ
-629 RKLRDAHKAVAD
+629 
-641 QARKNIDTN
+641 
-650 RLSAQFAVL
+650 
-659 TGDLREYRTLLQA
+659 GLRERY
-672 NTFDAVVSNP
+672 
-682 PYFPAGSGAV
+682 
-692 SPEDA
+692 
-697 RAVAR
+697 
-702 SELCCT
+702 
-708 PDDLCACNRIPE
+708 
-720 SPDSPCLK
+720 
-728 SSADRRKASAGQT
+728 ADYW
-741 VHHPA
+741 
-746 CPPGICT
+746 
-753 AKAHP
+753 

>member
-23 WGVENVVISP
+23 WGVRNVVISP
-33 GSRSTPLSMTAYEL
+33 GSRSTPLSMIAYEL

-137 VRAYRGMPLPADDEG
+137 VRACRGMPLPADDEG

-165 IAALGSCELPQNPSS
+165 IAALGSCEFPQNQGAQNPS
-180 AATHVSQRL
+180 APIGTPQRL
-189 AGTCFGGPVH
+189 AGACFGGPVH

-218 DAGIPCT
+218 DAGIPCAGS
-225 EAAAA
+225 AADST
-230 GETPGAKPARKP
+230 GPEAKPVRNP
-242 LLPVGIA
+242 QLPVGVA
-249 QVRGGME
+249 QVRGVME

-265 ELLAN
+265 ELLASS
-270 NVLLLAGEGSCAT
+270 VLLLAGEGSCAT
-283 HKEAQRVL
+283 YEEAQRVL

-322 SVFQPGGISPDD
+322 SVLQPGGISPDEA
-334 SLNPQVIVRFGRY
+334 LNPQVVVRFGRY
-347 PVSKRATQWARARED
+347 PVSKSATQWARARED

-401 RTEDGPA
+401 RREDGPA
-408 AADANDL
+408 TAGANDL

-429 KRIAAVDAGE
+429 KRIAAVDAGKG
-439 ESGADG
+439 SDPDG
-445 FEGAYVRRVLELAP
+445 FEGTYVRRVLELAP
-459 EGSCLFAANSM
+459 AGSCLFAANSM

-479 LKGGKQLTV
+479 LKGAKQLIV

-509 YFGRT
+509 CFGRT
-514 TLITGDLTIDRVVSG
+514 TLITGDLTMLHDLNSLALQRELRVQRQLADIAG
-529 TDTVLTAPGSMTDAN
+529 DAN
-544 GNATAEAADS
+544 RTPEQAAKRNTREADAGAQGITIVLLNNNGGAIFDMLPQKSQEAYFERLFLTPQDVDFQAAVAAFGVPYSKTAT
-554 QKKANDAKNLS
+554 
-565 DAAQAE
+565 
-571 SSVRDQ
+571 
-577 YASSLERTADEKQ
+577 
-590 ALAEQAQKRVEEAEK
+590 LAEFDRAYCAS
-605 KLKDT
+605 L
-610 LAADPK
+610 
-616 ADVTDLQNQLENL
+616 DVPGISFIEVPVPLQ
-629 RKLRDAHKAVAD
+629 
-641 QARKNIDTN
+641 
-650 RLSAQFAVL
+650 
-659 TGDLREYRTLLQA
+659 GLRERY
-672 NTFDAVVSNP
+672 
-682 PYFPAGSGAV
+682 
-692 SPEDA
+692 
-697 RAVAR
+697 
-702 SELCCT
+702 
-708 PDDLCACNRIPE
+708 
-720 SPDSPCLK
+720 
-728 SSADRRKASAGQT
+728 ADYW
-741 VHHPA
+741 
-746 CPPGICT
+746 
-753 AKAHP
+753 

>member
-509 YFGRT
+509 CFNRT
-514 TLITGDLTIDRVVSG
+514 TLITGDLTMQHDLNALALQRELRVQRQ
-529 TDTVLTAPGSMTDAN
+529 LA
-544 GNATAEAADS
+544 
-554 QKKANDAKNLS
+554 
-565 DAAQAE
+565 DAAGDENRTTEQAAKRNSCE
-571 SSVRDQ
+571 TNAGEQGITIVLLNNNGGAIFDMLPQKSQ
-577 YASSLERTADEKQ
+577 EAYFERLFLTPQDVDFQAAVAAFGVPYSKTAT
-590 ALAEQAQKRVEEAEK
+590 LAEFDRAYRAS
-605 KLKDT
+605 L
-610 LAADPK
+610 
-616 ADVTDLQNQLENL
+616 DVPGISFIEVPVPLQ
-629 RKLRDAHKAVAD
+629 
-641 QARKNIDTN
+641 
-650 RLSAQFAVL
+650 
-659 TGDLREYRTLLQA
+659 GLRERY
-672 NTFDAVVSNP
+672 
-682 PYFPAGSGAV
+682 
-692 SPEDA
+692 
-697 RAVAR
+697 
-702 SELCCT
+702 
-708 PDDLCACNRIPE
+708 
-720 SPDSPCLK
+720 
-728 SSADRRKASAGQT
+728 
-741 VHHPA
+741 
-746 CPPGICT
+746 
-753 AKAHP
+753 AKYW

>member
-23 WGVENVVISP
+23 WGVRNVVISP
-33 GSRSTPLSMTAYEL
+33 GSRSTPLSMIAFEL
-47 SCRAPQRMST
+47 SCRAPQRMSM

-165 IAALGSCELPQNPSS
+165 IAALGSCEFPQNQGAQSPS
-180 AATHVSQRL
+180 APIGTPQRL
-189 AGTCFGGPVH
+189 AGACFGGPVH

-218 DAGIPCT
+218 DAGIPC
-225 EAAAA
+225 A
-230 GETPGAKPARKP
+230 GSAVDSTGPEAKPVRNP
-242 LLPVGIA
+242 QFPVGVA
-249 QVRGGME
+249 QVRGVME

-265 ELLAN
+265 ELLASS
-270 NVLLLAGEGSCAT
+270 VLLLAGEGSCAT
-283 HKEAQRVL
+283 YEEAQRVL
-291 AFARAFA
+291 AFARAFV

-322 SVFQPGGISPDD
+322 SVLQPGGISPDEA
-334 SLNPQVIVRFGRY
+334 LNPQVVVRFGRY

-401 RTEDGPA
+401 RREDGPA
-408 AADANDL
+408 AAGANDL
-415 SFANAWQRVEEAAA
+415 SFANAWQRAEEAAA

-439 ESGADG
+439 GSGADG

-459 EGSCLFAANSM
+459 SGSCLFAANSM

-509 YFGRT
+509 CFSRT
-514 TLITGDLTIDRVVSG
+514 TLITGDLTMQHDLNALALQRELRVQRQLADIAG
-529 TDTVLTAPGSMTDAN
+529 DANRTPEQAAKRNTCETDTGAQGITIVLLNNNGGAIFDMLPQKSQEAYFERLFLTPQDVDFQAAVAAFGVPYSKTAT
-544 GNATAEAADS
+544 
-554 QKKANDAKNLS
+554 
-565 DAAQAE
+565 
-571 SSVRDQ
+571 
-577 YASSLERTADEKQ
+577 
-590 ALAEQAQKRVEEAEK
+590 LAEFDRAYRAS
-605 KLKDT
+605 L
-610 LAADPK
+610 
-616 ADVTDLQNQLENL
+616 DVPGISFIEVPVPLQ
-629 RKLRDAHKAVAD
+629 
-641 QARKNIDTN
+641 
-650 RLSAQFAVL
+650 
-659 TGDLREYRTLLQA
+659 GLRERY
-672 NTFDAVVSNP
+672 
-682 PYFPAGSGAV
+682 
-692 SPEDA
+692 
-697 RAVAR
+697 
-702 SELCCT
+702 
-708 PDDLCACNRIPE
+708 
-720 SPDSPCLK
+720 
-728 SSADRRKASAGQT
+728 ADYW
-741 VHHPA
+741 
-746 CPPGICT
+746 
-753 AKAHP
+753 

>member
-23 WGVENVVISP
+23 WGVRNVVISP
-33 GSRSTPLSMTAYEL
+33 GSRSTPLSMIAYEL

-165 IAALGSCELPQNPSS
+165 IAALGSCEFPQNQGAQNPS
-180 AATHVSQRL
+180 APIGTPQRL
-189 AGTCFGGPVH
+189 AGACFGGPVH

-218 DAGIPCT
+218 DAGIPCAGS
-225 EAAAA
+225 AADST
-230 GETPGAKPARKP
+230 GPEAKPVRNP
-242 LLPVGIA
+242 QLPVGVA
-249 QVRGGME
+249 QVRGVME

-265 ELLAN
+265 ELLASS
-270 NVLLLAGEGSCAT
+270 VLLLAGEGSCAT
-283 HKEAQRVL
+283 YEEAQRVL

-322 SVFQPGGISPDD
+322 SVLQPGGISPDEA
-334 SLNPQVIVRFGRY
+334 LNPQVIVRFGRY

-401 RTEDGPA
+401 RREDGPA
-408 AADANDL
+408 TAGANDL

-439 ESGADG
+439 GSDPDG

-459 EGSCLFAANSM
+459 AGSCLFAANSM

-479 LKGGKQLTV
+479 LKGAKQLIV

-509 YFGRT
+509 CFGRT
-514 TLITGDLTIDRVVSG
+514 TLITGDLTMLHDLNSLALQRELRVQRQLADIAG
-529 TDTVLTAPGSMTDAN
+529 DANRTPEQAAKRNTCETDTGAQGITIVLLNNNGGAIFDMLPQKSQEAYFERLFLTPQDVDFQAAVAAFGVPYSKTAT
-544 GNATAEAADS
+544 
-554 QKKANDAKNLS
+554 
-565 DAAQAE
+565 
-571 SSVRDQ
+571 
-577 YASSLERTADEKQ
+577 
-590 ALAEQAQKRVEEAEK
+590 LAEFDRAYRAS
-605 KLKDT
+605 L
-610 LAADPK
+610 
-616 ADVTDLQNQLENL
+616 DVPGISFIEVPVPLQ
-629 RKLRDAHKAVAD
+629 
-641 QARKNIDTN
+641 
-650 RLSAQFAVL
+650 
-659 TGDLREYRTLLQA
+659 GLRERY
-672 NTFDAVVSNP
+672 
-682 PYFPAGSGAV
+682 
-692 SPEDA
+692 
-697 RAVAR
+697 
-702 SELCCT
+702 
-708 PDDLCACNRIPE
+708 
-720 SPDSPCLK
+720 
-728 SSADRRKASAGQT
+728 ADYW
-741 VHHPA
+741 
-746 CPPGICT
+746 
-753 AKAHP
+753 

>member
-23 WGVENVVISP
+23 WGVRNVVISP
-33 GSRSTPLSMTAYEL
+33 GSRSTPLSMIAFEL
-47 SCRAPQRMST
+47 SCRAPQRMSM

-165 IAALGSCELPQNPSS
+165 IAALGSCEFPQNQGAQSPS
-180 AATHVSQRL
+180 APIGTPQRL
-189 AGTCFGGPVH
+189 AGACFGGPVH

-211 VTLPDLF
+211 VALPDLF
-218 DAGIPCT
+218 DAGTPCAGS
-225 EAAAA
+225 AADST
-230 GETPGAKPARKP
+230 GPEAKPVRNP
-242 LLPVGIA
+242 QLPVGVA
-249 QVRGGME
+249 QVRGVME

-265 ELLAN
+265 ELLASS
-270 NVLLLAGEGSCAT
+270 VLLLAGEGSCAT
-283 HKEAQRVL
+283 YEEAQRVL

-322 SVFQPGGISPDD
+322 SVLQPGGISPDEA
-334 SLNPQVIVRFGRY
+334 LNPQVVVRFGRY

-401 RTEDGPA
+401 RREDGPA
-408 AADANDL
+408 TAGANDL

-429 KRIAAVDAGE
+429 KRIAAVDAGKG
-439 ESGADG
+439 SDPDG

-459 EGSCLFAANSM
+459 AGSCLFAANSM

-479 LKGGKQLTV
+479 LKGAKQLIV

-509 YFGRT
+509 CFGRT
-514 TLITGDLTIDRVVSG
+514 TLITGDLTMLHDLNSLALQRELRVQRQLADIAGDANRTPEQAAKRSTCE
-529 TDTVLTAPGSMTDAN
+529 TDTGAQGITIVLLNNNGGAIFDMLPQKSQEAYFERLFLTPQDVDFQAAVAAFGVPYSKTAT
-544 GNATAEAADS
+544 
-554 QKKANDAKNLS
+554 
-565 DAAQAE
+565 
-571 SSVRDQ
+571 
-577 YASSLERTADEKQ
+577 
-590 ALAEQAQKRVEEAEK
+590 LAEFDRAYRAS
-605 KLKDT
+605 L
-610 LAADPK
+610 
-616 ADVTDLQNQLENL
+616 DVPGISFIEVPVPLQ
-629 RKLRDAHKAVAD
+629 
-641 QARKNIDTN
+641 
-650 RLSAQFAVL
+650 
-659 TGDLREYRTLLQA
+659 GLRERY
-672 NTFDAVVSNP
+672 
-682 PYFPAGSGAV
+682 
-692 SPEDA
+692 
-697 RAVAR
+697 
-702 SELCCT
+702 
-708 PDDLCACNRIPE
+708 
-720 SPDSPCLK
+720 
-728 SSADRRKASAGQT
+728 ADYW
-741 VHHPA
+741 
-746 CPPGICT
+746 
-753 AKAHP
+753 

>member
-23 WGVENVVISP
+23 WGVRNVVISP
-33 GSRSTPLSMTAYEL
+33 GSRSTPLSMIAYEL

-165 IAALGSCELPQNPSS
+165 IAALGSCEFPQNQGKQSPS
-180 AATHVSQRL
+180 APIGTPQRL
-189 AGTCFGGPVH
+189 AGACFGGSVH

-218 DAGIPCT
+218 DAGIPCAGS
-225 EAAAA
+225 AAD
-230 GETPGAKPARKP
+230 GTGLGAKPVRNSQ
-242 LLPVGIA
+242 LPVGVA
-249 QVRGGME
+249 QVRGVME

-265 ELLAN
+265 ELLASS
-270 NVLLLAGEGSCAT
+270 VLLLAGEGSCAT
-283 HKEAQRVL
+283 YEEAQRVL

-322 SVFQPGGISPDD
+322 SVLQPGGISPDEA
-334 SLNPQVIVRFGRY
+334 LNPQVIVRFGRY

-408 AADANDL
+408 AAGANDL
-415 SFANAWQRVEEAAA
+415 SFANAWQRVEESAA

-514 TLITGDLTIDRVVSG
+514 TLITGDLTMQHDLNALALQRELRMQRRLSG
-529 TDTVLTAPGSMTDAN
+529 IEEGASRTPEQDAKRNTCETDTGAQGITIVLLNNNGGAIFDMLPQKSQEAYFERLFLTPQDVDFQAAVAAFGVPYSKTAT
-544 GNATAEAADS
+544 
-554 QKKANDAKNLS
+554 
-565 DAAQAE
+565 
-571 SSVRDQ
+571 
-577 YASSLERTADEKQ
+577 
-590 ALAEQAQKRVEEAEK
+590 LAEFDRAYRAS
-605 KLKDT
+605 L
-610 LAADPK
+610 
-616 ADVTDLQNQLENL
+616 DVPGISFIEVPVPLQ
-629 RKLRDAHKAVAD
+629 
-641 QARKNIDTN
+641 
-650 RLSAQFAVL
+650 
-659 TGDLREYRTLLQA
+659 GLRERY
-672 NTFDAVVSNP
+672 
-682 PYFPAGSGAV
+682 
-692 SPEDA
+692 
-697 RAVAR
+697 
-702 SELCCT
+702 
-708 PDDLCACNRIPE
+708 
-720 SPDSPCLK
+720 
-728 SSADRRKASAGQT
+728 ADYW
-741 VHHPA
+741 
-746 CPPGICT
+746 
-753 AKAHP
+753 

>member
-23 WGVENVVISP
+23 WGVRNVVISP
-33 GSRSTPLSMTAYEL
+33 GSRSTPLSMIAFEL
-47 SCRAPQRMST
+47 SCRAPQRMSM

-165 IAALGSCELPQNPSS
+165 IAALGSCEFPQNQGAQSPS
-180 AATHVSQRL
+180 APIGTPQRL
-189 AGTCFGGPVH
+189 AGACFGGPVH

-218 DAGIPCT
+218 DAGIPCAGS
-225 EAAAA
+225 AADST
-230 GETPGAKPARKP
+230 GPEAKPVRNP
-242 LLPVGIA
+242 QLPVGVA
-249 QVRGGME
+249 QVRGVME

-265 ELLAN
+265 ELLASS
-270 NVLLLAGEGSCAT
+270 VLLLAGEGSCAT
-283 HKEAQRVL
+283 YEEAQRVL

-322 SVFQPGGISPDD
+322 SVLQPGGISPDEA
-334 SLNPQVIVRFGRY
+334 LNPQVVVRFGRY

-401 RTEDGPA
+401 RREDGPA
-408 AADANDL
+408 AAGANDL
-415 SFANAWQRVEEAAA
+415 SFANAWQRAEEAAA

-439 ESGADG
+439 GSGADG

-459 EGSCLFAANSM
+459 SGSCLFAANSM

-509 YFGRT
+509 CFSRT
-514 TLITGDLTIDRVVSG
+514 TLITGDLTMLHDLNSLALQRELRVQRQLADIAG
-529 TDTVLTAPGSMTDAN
+529 DANRTPEQAAKRNTCETDTGAQGITIVLLNNN
-544 GNATAEAADS
+544 GGAIFDMLPQKSQEAYFERLFLTPQDVDF
-554 QKKANDAKNLS
+554 Q
-565 DAAQAE
+565 AAVAAFGVPY
-571 SSVRDQ
+571 SKTV
-577 YASSLERTADEKQ
+577 T
-590 ALAEQAQKRVEEAEK
+590 LAEFDRAYRAS
-605 KLKDT
+605 L
-610 LAADPK
+610 
-616 ADVTDLQNQLENL
+616 DVPGISFIEVPVPLQ
-629 RKLRDAHKAVAD
+629 
-641 QARKNIDTN
+641 
-650 RLSAQFAVL
+650 
-659 TGDLREYRTLLQA
+659 GLRERY
-672 NTFDAVVSNP
+672 
-682 PYFPAGSGAV
+682 
-692 SPEDA
+692 
-697 RAVAR
+697 
-702 SELCCT
+702 
-708 PDDLCACNRIPE
+708 
-720 SPDSPCLK
+720 
-728 SSADRRKASAGQT
+728 
-741 VHHPA
+741 
-746 CPPGICT
+746 
-753 AKAHP
+753 AKYW

>member
-291 AFARAFA
+291 AFARSFA

-322 SVFQPGGISPDD
+322 SVFQPGGISSDD

-514 TLITGDLTIDRVVSG
+514 TLITGDLTMQHD
-529 TDTVLTAPGSMTDAN
+529 LN
-544 GNATAEAADS
+544 
-554 QKKANDAKNLS
+554 
-565 DAAQAE
+565 
-571 SSVRDQ
+571 
-577 YASSLERTADEKQ
+577 
-590 ALAEQAQKRVEEAEK
+590 ALALQRELRMQRQLSGIASGANRTPEQDAECDTRETNAGVQGITIVLLNNNGGAIFDMLPQKSQEAYFERLFLTPQDVDFQAAVAAFGVPYSK
-605 KLKDT
+605 TAT
-610 LAADPK
+610 LAEFDRAYR
-616 ADVTDLQNQLENL
+616 ASLDVPGISFIEVPVPLQ
-629 RKLRDAHKAVAD
+629 
-641 QARKNIDTN
+641 
-650 RLSAQFAVL
+650 
-659 TGDLREYRTLLQA
+659 GLRERY
-672 NTFDAVVSNP
+672 
-682 PYFPAGSGAV
+682 
-692 SPEDA
+692 
-697 RAVAR
+697 
-702 SELCCT
+702 
-708 PDDLCACNRIPE
+708 
-720 SPDSPCLK
+720 
-728 SSADRRKASAGQT
+728 ADYW
-741 VHHPA
+741 
-746 CPPGICT
+746 
-753 AKAHP
+753 

>member
-23 WGVENVVISP
+23 WGVRNVVISP
-33 GSRSTPLSMTAYEL
+33 GSRSTPLSMIAFEL
-47 SCRAPQRMST
+47 SCRAPQRMSM

-165 IAALGSCELPQNPSS
+165 IAALGSCEFPQNQGAQSPS
-180 AATHVSQRL
+180 APIGTPQRL
-189 AGTCFGGPVH
+189 AGACFGGPVH

-218 DAGIPCT
+218 DAGIPCAGS
-225 EAAAA
+225 AADST
-230 GETPGAKPARKP
+230 GPEAKPVRNP
-242 LLPVGIA
+242 QLPVGVA
-249 QVRGGME
+249 QVRGVME

-265 ELLAN
+265 ELLASS
-270 NVLLLAGEGSCAT
+270 VLLLAGEGSCAT
-283 HKEAQRVL
+283 YEEAQRVL

-322 SVFQPGGISPDD
+322 SVLQPGGISPDEA
-334 SLNPQVIVRFGRY
+334 LNPQVVVRFGRY

-401 RTEDGPA
+401 RREDGPA
-408 AADANDL
+408 TAGANDL

-439 ESGADG
+439 GSDPDG

-459 EGSCLFAANSM
+459 AGSCLFAANSM

-479 LKGGKQLTV
+479 LKGAKQLIV

-509 YFGRT
+509 CFGRT
-514 TLITGDLTIDRVVSG
+514 TLITGDLTMLHDLNSLALQRELRVQRQLADIAG
-529 TDTVLTAPGSMTDAN
+529 DANRTPEQAAKRNTCETDTGAQGITIVLLNNNGGALFDMLPQKSQEAYFERLFLTPQDVDFQAAVAAFGVPYSKTAT
-544 GNATAEAADS
+544 
-554 QKKANDAKNLS
+554 
-565 DAAQAE
+565 
-571 SSVRDQ
+571 
-577 YASSLERTADEKQ
+577 
-590 ALAEQAQKRVEEAEK
+590 LAEFDRAYRAS
-605 KLKDT
+605 L
-610 LAADPK
+610 
-616 ADVTDLQNQLENL
+616 DVPGISFIEVPVPLQ
-629 RKLRDAHKAVAD
+629 
-641 QARKNIDTN
+641 
-650 RLSAQFAVL
+650 
-659 TGDLREYRTLLQA
+659 GLRERY
-672 NTFDAVVSNP
+672 
-682 PYFPAGSGAV
+682 
-692 SPEDA
+692 
-697 RAVAR
+697 
-702 SELCCT
+702 
-708 PDDLCACNRIPE
+708 
-720 SPDSPCLK
+720 
-728 SSADRRKASAGQT
+728 ADYW
-741 VHHPA
+741 
-746 CPPGICT
+746 
-753 AKAHP
+753 

>member
-1 MTVADPRAT
+1 MTVADPRVT

-23 WGVENVVISP
+23 WGVQNVVISP
-33 GSRSTPLSMTAYEL
+33 GSRSTPLSMVAYEL

-165 IAALGSCELPQNPSS
+165 IVALGSCEFPQNQGAQNPS
-180 AATHVSQRL
+180 APIGTPQRL
-189 AGTCFGGPVH
+189 AGACFGGPVH

-218 DAGIPCT
+218 DAGIPCAGS
-225 EAAAA
+225 AADST
-230 GETPGAKPARKP
+230 GPGAKPVRSP
-242 LLPVGIA
+242 QLPTGVA
-249 QVRGGME
+249 QVRGAME
-256 GAAAAQLAR
+256 GTAAAQLAR
-265 ELLAN
+265 ELLASS
-270 NVLLLAGEGSCAT
+270 VLLLAGEGSCAT
-283 HKEAQRVL
+283 YEEAQRVL

-322 SVFQPGGISPDD
+322 SVFQPGGISPDEA
-334 SLNPQVIVRFGRY
+334 LNPQVIVRFGRY

-401 RTEDGPA
+401 RREDGPA
-408 AADANDL
+408 AAGANDL
-415 SFANAWQRVEEAAA
+415 SFANAWQRAEEAAA
-429 KRIAAVDAGE
+429 KRIAAVDDGE
-439 ESGADG
+439 GSGADG

-459 EGSCLFAANSM
+459 AGSCLFAANSM

-509 YFGRT
+509 CFSRT
-514 TLITGDLTIDRVVSG
+514 TLITGDLTMLHDLNSLALQRELRVQRQLADIAG
-529 TDTVLTAPGSMTDAN
+529 DANRTPEQAAKRNTCETDAGAHGITIVLLNNN
-544 GNATAEAADS
+544 GGAIFDMLPQKSQEAYFERLFLTPQDVDFQAATAAFGVPYS
-554 QKKANDAKNLS
+554 K
-565 DAAQAE
+565 
-571 SSVRDQ
+571 
-577 YASSLERTADEKQ
+577 TAT
-590 ALAEQAQKRVEEAEK
+590 LAEFDRAYRAS
-605 KLKDT
+605 L
-610 LAADPK
+610 
-616 ADVTDLQNQLENL
+616 DVPGISFIEVPVPLQ
-629 RKLRDAHKAVAD
+629 
-641 QARKNIDTN
+641 
-650 RLSAQFAVL
+650 
-659 TGDLREYRTLLQA
+659 GLRERY
-672 NTFDAVVSNP
+672 
-682 PYFPAGSGAV
+682 
-692 SPEDA
+692 
-697 RAVAR
+697 
-702 SELCCT
+702 
-708 PDDLCACNRIPE
+708 
-720 SPDSPCLK
+720 
-728 SSADRRKASAGQT
+728 ADYW
-741 VHHPA
+741 
-746 CPPGICT
+746 
-753 AKAHP
+753 

>member
-1 MTVADPRAT
+1 MTVADPRVT

-23 WGVENVVISP
+23 WGVRNVVISP
-33 GSRSTPLSMTAYEL
+33 GSRSTPLSMIAYEL

-97 ILEAES
+97 ILDAES

-165 IAALGSCELPQNPSS
+165 IAALGSCEFPQNQGAQSPS
-180 AATHVSQRL
+180 APIGTPQRL
-189 AGTCFGGPVH
+189 AGACFGGPVH

-218 DAGIPCT
+218 DAGIPCAGS
-225 EAAAA
+225 AADST
-230 GETPGAKPARKP
+230 GPEAKPVRNP
-242 LLPVGIA
+242 QLPVGVA
-249 QVRGGME
+249 QVRGVME

-265 ELLAN
+265 ELLASS
-270 NVLLLAGEGSCAT
+270 VLLLAGEGSCAT
-283 HKEAQRVL
+283 YEEAQRVL

-322 SVFQPGGISPDD
+322 SVLQPGGISPDEA
-334 SLNPQVIVRFGRY
+334 LNPQVVVRFGRY

-401 RTEDGPA
+401 RREDGPA
-408 AADANDL
+408 TAGANDL

-429 KRIAAVDAGE
+429 KRIAAVDAGKG
-439 ESGADG
+439 SDSDG

-459 EGSCLFAANSM
+459 AGSCLFAANSM

-479 LKGGKQLTV
+479 LKGAKQLIV

-509 YFGRT
+509 CFGRT
-514 TLITGDLTIDRVVSG
+514 TLITGDLTMLHDLNSLALQRELRVQRQLADIAG
-529 TDTVLTAPGSMTDAN
+529 DANRTPEQAAKRNTCETDTGAQGITIVLLNNNGGAIFDMLPQKSQEAYFERLFLTPQDVDFQAAVAAFGVPYSKTAT
-544 GNATAEAADS
+544 
-554 QKKANDAKNLS
+554 
-565 DAAQAE
+565 
-571 SSVRDQ
+571 
-577 YASSLERTADEKQ
+577 
-590 ALAEQAQKRVEEAEK
+590 LAEFDRAYRAS
-605 KLKDT
+605 L
-610 LAADPK
+610 
-616 ADVTDLQNQLENL
+616 DVPGISFIEVPVPLQ
-629 RKLRDAHKAVAD
+629 
-641 QARKNIDTN
+641 
-650 RLSAQFAVL
+650 
-659 TGDLREYRTLLQA
+659 GLRERY
-672 NTFDAVVSNP
+672 
-682 PYFPAGSGAV
+682 
-692 SPEDA
+692 
-697 RAVAR
+697 
-702 SELCCT
+702 
-708 PDDLCACNRIPE
+708 
-720 SPDSPCLK
+720 
-728 SSADRRKASAGQT
+728 ADYW
-741 VHHPA
+741 
-746 CPPGICT
+746 
-753 AKAHP
+753 

>member
-23 WGVENVVISP
+23 WGVRNVVISP
-33 GSRSTPLSMTAYEL
+33 GSRSTPLSMIAYEL

-165 IAALGSCELPQNPSS
+165 IAALGSCEFPQNQGAQNPS
-180 AATHVSQRL
+180 APIGTPQRL
-189 AGTCFGGPVH
+189 AGACFGGPVH

-218 DAGIPCT
+218 DAGIPCAGS
-225 EAAAA
+225 AAD
-230 GETPGAKPARKP
+230 GTGLGAKPVRNSQ
-242 LLPVGIA
+242 LPVGVA
-249 QVRGGME
+249 QVRGVME

-265 ELLAN
+265 ELLASS
-270 NVLLLAGEGSCAT
+270 VLLLAGEGSCAT
-283 HKEAQRVL
+283 YEEAQRVL

-322 SVFQPGGISPDD
+322 SVLQPGGISPDEA
-334 SLNPQVIVRFGRY
+334 LNPQVIVRFGRY

-401 RTEDGPA
+401 RREDGPA
-408 AADANDL
+408 TAGANDL

-439 ESGADG
+439 GSDPDG

-459 EGSCLFAANSM
+459 AGSCLFAANSM

-479 LKGGKQLTV
+479 LKGAKQLIV

-509 YFGRT
+509 CFGRT
-514 TLITGDLTIDRVVSG
+514 TLITGDLTMLHDLNSLALQRELRVQRQLADIAG
-529 TDTVLTAPGSMTDAN
+529 DAN
-544 GNATAEAADS
+544 RTPEQAAKRNTCETDIGAQGITIVLLNNNGGAIFDMLPQKSQEAYFERLFLTPQDVDFQAAVAAFGVPYSKTAT
-554 QKKANDAKNLS
+554 
-565 DAAQAE
+565 
-571 SSVRDQ
+571 
-577 YASSLERTADEKQ
+577 
-590 ALAEQAQKRVEEAEK
+590 LAEFDRAYRAS
-605 KLKDT
+605 L
-610 LAADPK
+610 
-616 ADVTDLQNQLENL
+616 DVPGISFIEVPVPLQ
-629 RKLRDAHKAVAD
+629 
-641 QARKNIDTN
+641 
-650 RLSAQFAVL
+650 
-659 TGDLREYRTLLQA
+659 GLRERY
-672 NTFDAVVSNP
+672 
-682 PYFPAGSGAV
+682 
-692 SPEDA
+692 
-697 RAVAR
+697 
-702 SELCCT
+702 
-708 PDDLCACNRIPE
+708 
-720 SPDSPCLK
+720 
-728 SSADRRKASAGQT
+728 ADYW
-741 VHHPA
+741 
-746 CPPGICT
+746 
-753 AKAHP
+753 

>member
-23 WGVENVVISP
+23 WGVRNVVISP
-33 GSRSTPLSMTAYEL
+33 GSRSTPLSMIAFEL
-47 SCRAPQRMST
+47 SCRAPQRMSM

-165 IAALGSCELPQNPSS
+165 IAALGSCEFPQNQGAQSPS
-180 AATHVSQRL
+180 APIGTPQRL
-189 AGTCFGGPVH
+189 AGACFGGPVH

-218 DAGIPCT
+218 DAGIPCAGS
-225 EAAAA
+225 AADST
-230 GETPGAKPARKP
+230 GPEAKPVRNP
-242 LLPVGIA
+242 QLPVGVA
-249 QVRGGME
+249 QVRGVME

-265 ELLAN
+265 ELLASS
-270 NVLLLAGEGSCAT
+270 VLLLAGEGSCAT
-283 HKEAQRVL
+283 YEEAQRVL

-322 SVFQPGGISPDD
+322 SVLQPGGISPDEA
-334 SLNPQVIVRFGRY
+334 LNPQVVVRFGRY

-378 NAATTV
+378 NTATTV

-401 RTEDGPA
+401 RREDGPA
-408 AADANDL
+408 TAGANDL

-429 KRIAAVDAGE
+429 KRIAAVDAGKG
-439 ESGADG
+439 SDPDG

-459 EGSCLFAANSM
+459 AGSCLFAANSM

-479 LKGGKQLTV
+479 LKGAKQLIV

-509 YFGRT
+509 CFGRT
-514 TLITGDLTIDRVVSG
+514 TLITGDLTMLHDLNSLALQRELRVQRQLADIAG
-529 TDTVLTAPGSMTDAN
+529 DANRTPEQAAKRNTCETDTGAQGITIVLLNNNGGAIFDMLPQKSQEAYFERLFLTPQDVDFQAAVAAFGVPYSKTAT
-544 GNATAEAADS
+544 
-554 QKKANDAKNLS
+554 
-565 DAAQAE
+565 
-571 SSVRDQ
+571 
-577 YASSLERTADEKQ
+577 
-590 ALAEQAQKRVEEAEK
+590 LAEFDRAYRAS
-605 KLKDT
+605 L
-610 LAADPK
+610 
-616 ADVTDLQNQLENL
+616 DVPGISFIEVPVPLQ
-629 RKLRDAHKAVAD
+629 
-641 QARKNIDTN
+641 
-650 RLSAQFAVL
+650 
-659 TGDLREYRTLLQA
+659 GLRERY
-672 NTFDAVVSNP
+672 
-682 PYFPAGSGAV
+682 
-692 SPEDA
+692 
-697 RAVAR
+697 
-702 SELCCT
+702 
-708 PDDLCACNRIPE
+708 
-720 SPDSPCLK
+720 
-728 SSADRRKASAGQT
+728 ADYW
-741 VHHPA
+741 
-746 CPPGICT
+746 
-753 AKAHP
+753 